1 MQELQVVFNEH
12 GDRIVF
18 DEFWDEFELEVNRN
32 FPQTPENWGI
42 VIVTNSIILIV
53 NIMVMVWAKFKD
65 RNLIDKLV
73 WLDCVANLS
82 IIGVMF
88 MAFPVRIYGSTYI
101 CIIMDFIRAVAL
113 FMNR

>member
-1 MQELQVVFNEH
+1 MKEIRVVFNEH
-12 GDRIVF
+12 GDSIVF
-18 DEFWDEFELEVNRN
+18 DEFTEESELEVNRD
-32 FPQTPENWGI
+32 FPQTPENWAI
-42 VIVTNSIILIV
+42 VIVTNTIILIV
-53 NIMVMVWAKFKD
+53 NIIVMVWAKFKD

-88 MAFPVRIYGSTYI
+88 MAFPVRIYGNTNI
-101 CIIMDFIRAVAL
+101 CIIMDFIRAVSL